1 MNRVIYIVTV
11 LIFLSSCNEKK
22 TASELLQETINSM
35 DTIETIY
42 YIQDMARTNP
52 RNINDTI
59 IDNLNC
65 YQIAVRLENKI
76 TMPGFLAHLEDIEGI
91 VSETSYFINMQ
102 TYYPVRMKGESF
114 SADNPGQ
121 VVFIDQKYYDIRF
134 NLTIDEDVQ
143 FNTSNAML
151 SGFEIREMK
160 PE

>member
-1 MNRVIYIVTV
+1 
-11 LIFLSSCNEKK
+11 
-22 TASELLQETINSM
+22 
-35 DTIETIY
+35 
-42 YIQDMARTNP
+42 
-52 RNINDTI
+52 
-59 IDNLNC
+59 
-65 YQIAVRLENKI
+65 
-76 TMPGFLAHLEDIEGI
+76 MPGFLAHLEDSEGS